1 MAKITVRA
9 KNPFYLVLGAVLLIV
24 SLWLLLG
31 WLVMNALDIIHD
43 DWAVVPALGFAASF
57 QAVLLVYVVGG
68 LWHLA
73 DPE

>member
-1 MAKITVRA
+1 
-9 KNPFYLVLGAVLLIV
+9 
-24 SLWLLLG
+24 
-31 WLVMNALDIIHD
+31 MNALDIIHD

-73 DPE
+73 DSE